1 MEPHSS
7 NSAGARGMQ
16 QEVPNLLLV
25 YPSVVK
31 AASALEF
38 VARRAHLLCGTL
50 ETLQESDR
58 GAAAQTSSRVRC
70 PSSEAVSQQGTPLG
84 TKSGESL
91 AGYGSRE
98 NEQLEARSRG
108 SAEGSV
114 GPFSYRLRRDA
125 TWKSLDVQ
133 PCHLAATRNPSAAPL
148 DLLAQVQC
156 LRLARRLLERACSA
170 LEDGSWLE
178 LVKAHALYVRSKA
191 ALGNP
196 VEDTKTA
203 TLRSESLIHE
213 LRVRLH
219 EQCALLRE
227 EIVERARMTA
237 CSMCFDSSSIE
248 YPMSEW
254 RKRFAALL
262 WLQIDLGMDLGEML
276 HTLFQSHS
284 RIVCER
290 MRSRGPEVTLTLV
303 RQAFCAVISFLGAF
317 ASLEEQSANHE
328 AVTLSIWSA
337 QPLDLVDGYGDHPE
351 RSPDCEPLRLRPTIV
366 STPAPK
372 QESLLDAYTKQ
383 IWQMLDTVVEKL
395 ADHGANKATAASL
408 TGLLQE
414 LDSACR
420 LGRSR
425 TAKGPAAPGFF
436 AALQAEILTM
446 LMRPLEKLVPAVL
459 SQHAEDLV
467 DGYTQILHRLIG
479 ECVRDGR
486 ALLHEE
492 QVSTALCIPKLADFS
507 SVARK
512 MRPSRCRSVFSA
524 SIPETL
530 HISLERI
537 SPKSGPLLD
546 CQLVQAAYSC
556 EPNQSVAYTVGM
568 PEAESPLWYAT
579 CTWNEIESCTQ
590 RIMKEFSLICRAFPN
605 MKKHFL
611 RQLKE
616 RIRGFTTDIASGR
629 ICSVTSLVQLFERG
643 LRWVPLLL
651 AYAFCHIVDSLR
663 LFYDQEDLGA
673 LDKEITEWLF
683 QAARAM
689 LEVWLRGVAE
699 VATALRD
706 RPATLEQ
713 QFSDIPKGVSGTE
726 ANDAADEPIAS
737 FWKGYA
743 LYALR
748 FAAPSASWRTV
759 LNELQE
765 REAFR
770 SHYSWTSSCLAPGSA
785 QHTGADAPSDHCS
798 NREAQPQQR
807 QRTRIDIASPVH
819 SRMLVGAQ
827 VSHPN
832 PVHSQDS
839 TLKTA

>member
-1 MEPHSS
+1 
-7 NSAGARGMQ
+7 
-16 QEVPNLLLV
+16 
-25 YPSVVK
+25 
-31 AASALEF
+31 
-38 VARRAHLLCGTL
+38 
-50 ETLQESDR
+50 
-58 GAAAQTSSRVRC
+58 
-70 PSSEAVSQQGTPLG
+70 
-84 TKSGESL
+84 
-91 AGYGSRE
+91 
-98 NEQLEARSRG
+98 
-108 SAEGSV
+108 
-114 GPFSYRLRRDA
+114 
-125 TWKSLDVQ
+125 
-133 PCHLAATRNPSAAPL
+133 
-148 DLLAQVQC
+148 
-156 LRLARRLLERACSA
+156 
-170 LEDGSWLE
+170 
-178 LVKAHALYVRSKA
+178 
-191 ALGNP
+191 
-196 VEDTKTA
+196 
-203 TLRSESLIHE
+203 
-213 LRVRLH
+213 
-219 EQCALLRE
+219 
-227 EIVERARMTA
+227 
-237 CSMCFDSSSIE
+237 
-248 YPMSEW
+248 
-254 RKRFAALL
+254 
-262 WLQIDLGMDLGEML
+262 
-276 HTLFQSHS
+276 
-284 RIVCER
+284 
-290 MRSRGPEVTLTLV
+290 
-303 RQAFCAVISFLGAF
+303 
-317 ASLEEQSANHE
+317 
-328 AVTLSIWSA
+328 
-337 QPLDLVDGYGDHPE
+337 
-351 RSPDCEPLRLRPTIV
+351 
-366 STPAPK
+366 
-372 QESLLDAYTKQ
+372 
-383 IWQMLDTVVEKL
+383 
-395 ADHGANKATAASL
+395 
-408 TGLLQE
+408 
-414 LDSACR
+414 
-420 LGRSR
+420 
-425 TAKGPAAPGFF
+425 
-436 AALQAEILTM
+436 
-446 LMRPLEKLVPAVL
+446 
-459 SQHAEDLV
+459 
-467 DGYTQILHRLIG
+467 
-479 ECVRDGR
+479 
-486 ALLHEE
+486 
-492 QVSTALCIPKLADFS
+492 
-507 SVARK
+507 
-512 MRPSRCRSVFSA
+512 
-524 SIPETL
+524 
-530 HISLERI
+530 
-537 SPKSGPLLD
+537 
-546 CQLVQAAYSC
+546 
-556 EPNQSVAYTVGM
+556 M